1 MRVNGWTANGEG
13 RRGVGHFFCRARRHV
28 DPTFRSVHPVE
39 IAAVLLVAASFLSG
53 CHSAGDN
60 GEVEVHVRG
69 VMIDAA
75 SHSPVVVLEDRAG
88 GAELPIW
95 VGPAEARAIVMRLEG
110 VEAPRP
116 MTHDLMKNM
125 LDQTGVRFDRV
136 SIHALDEGTY
146 YARIFLTAE
155 GDSVEID
162 SRPSDAIALAVR
174 FDKPIFVA
182 RDLLER
188 PASVVSGPRGADVLT
203 VEGVTVQALS
213 EELAEHFAIR
223 PGGGVL
229 VSAVADQTGGGL
241 HPGDVVLEV
250 EGKAVRSPAEFAS
263 MVHDASGKLD
273 LFVQRHGTQVHIA
286 FAPMDH

>member
-1 MRVNGWTANGEG
+1 MRVNWWTANGDD
-13 RRGVGHFFCRARRHV
+13 RRSVGCFFRRRRRH
-28 DPTFRSVHPVE
+28 PRSTFRSLHR
-39 IAAVLLVAASFLSG
+39 AAVAAALLVAASSLPG
-53 CHSAGDN
+53 CHSADEN
-60 GEVEVHVRG
+60 REVEVYVRG
-69 VMIDAA
+69 VMIDPA
-75 SHSPVVVLEDRAG
+75 SHSPVVVLEDRVS

-95 VGPAEARAIVMRLEG
+95 VGPVEAGAIAMRLEG

-116 MTHDLMKNM
+116 MTHDLMKKM

-136 SIHALDEGTY
+136 FIHAIEEGTY

-182 RDLLER
+182 RDLLAR
-188 PASVVSGPRGADVLT
+188 PASVVSGPRGADALT

-229 VSAVADQTGGGL
+229 VSAVTDEVGGGL

-263 MVHDASGKLD
+263 MMHDSSGKLD
-273 LFVQRHGTQVHIA
+273 LSVQRRGTKIHVA
-286 FAPMDH
+286 FVLLEQ